1 MSPLTADLKRPT
13 IRKRTP
19 APKSQGA
26 PTTDVAL
33 ADVGVRPG
41 ESSRRAI
48 DLVMGTAGS
57 YRDIVI
63 RHAPT
68 EEERAARQREGL
80 LSFFHGPPQ
89 PDSSPALRASDVLT
103 EMDALPLL
111 VHSSPLR
118 DDAPTLTLVPTPT
131 RAPAQISE
139 LTPQPVAYSTWSP
152 APPAQRKIPS
162 VPPPP
167 VDLPA
172 RSKADGWGWAA
183 TALTL
188 AACLALVIT
197 GLLIREQRALS
208 ANASAATSAVLGAVR
223 TSPVGLRPQQPRA
236 LLVNDLPQADQAA
249 PVAAAVLVAPHL
261 RQHRIWLDGALLRS
275 TTDAG
280 QPVACGRH
288 TLRVGSSGARRNIDV
303 PCGTAYVIEQ

>member
-1 MSPLTADLKRPT
+1 M
-13 IRKRTP
+13 
-19 APKSQGA
+19 
-26 PTTDVAL
+26 
-33 ADVGVRPG
+33 
-41 ESSRRAI
+41 
-48 DLVMGTAGS
+48 VMGTAGS

-118 DDAPTLTLVPTPT
+118 DDIPARTPVPVLS
-131 RAPAQISE
+131 RGPAQLSE
-139 LTPQPVAYSTWSP
+139 VTPQPVAYSTWNS
-152 APPAQRKIPS
+152 APPQRKIPS

-197 GLLIREQRALS
+197 GLLVREQRALS
-208 ANASAATSAVLGAVR
+208 ANAGATTSPLLSR
-223 TSPVGLRPQQPRA
+223 TAPVGLRLQQARI
-236 LLVNDLPQADQAA
+236 LVVNDMARANEAA
-249 PVAAAVLVAPHL
+249 PFGAAVLVATHL

-275 TTDAG
+275 TGDEG

-288 TLRVGSSGARRNIDV
+288 TLRVGSSGATRSINV